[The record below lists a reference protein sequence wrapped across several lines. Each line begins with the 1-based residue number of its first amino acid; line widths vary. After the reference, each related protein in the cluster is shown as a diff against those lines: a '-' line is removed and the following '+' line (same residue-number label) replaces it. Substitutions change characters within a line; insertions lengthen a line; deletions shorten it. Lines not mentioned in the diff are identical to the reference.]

1 MQSDGK
7 SSEYEGEQE
16 KETKDAVVEEHGEGE
31 DQVEGSET
39 YYFGFHFKLIST
51 TRLFSSV
58 CDFQL
63 CARSI

>member
-31 DQVEGSET
+31 D
-39 YYFGFHFKLIST
+39 
-51 TRLFSSV
+51 
-58 CDFQL
+58 
-63 CARSI
+63 